1 MLKNGLWFL
10 SVACMSALVGCGQSA
25 SDAVEAPMLMKVS
38 VVQPKNMALAG
49 QVKLSGSFVARDDV
63 AVGTTLQGKQI
74 LSVNVNVGAVVK
86 KGQVLATLEANTV
99 QSQLE
104 QHQANLARSQ
114 ANLMAQQSALKEAQ
128 LTLNR
133 YRELAQN
140 DAVSRQELD
149 QQQAKAEA
157 SLASVQATKA
167 EIAQIQAQIN
177 DSRHERNKAQVLAPV
192 DGVITK
198 RSAEVGALAGSEALF
213 HIAKNGTV
221 ELEAGANV
229 DELSQLQTGLPAVV
243 ELADGAYQIHGKVR
257 LIFPEID
264 ASTRLGKVRIAV
276 EQSQNLPIGA
286 YASAKVSLP
295 EKMSSLVLPFSAVSF
310 GNGQTSVMTVNKQGV
325 VERHAVE
332 VGHQQ
337 NGLVEIVS
345 GLQANEQV
353 VKQAGAFVSEG
364 DKVEPQLVKDEVK

>member
-1 MLKNGLWFL
+1 MLKNRLWLLNIACLTGL
-10 SVACMSALVGCGQSA
+10 MGCGQSTP
-25 SDAVEAPMLMKVS
+25 DAVEAPMLMKVS
-38 VVQPKNMALAG
+38 VVQPKAMALAN

-114 ANLMAQQSALKEAQ
+114 ANLMAQQSTLKEAQ

-149 QQQAKAEA
+149 QQQAKMEA

-177 DSRHERNKAQVLAPV
+177 DSRHERNKAQVIAPV

-198 RSAEVGALAGSEALF
+198 RSAEVGSLAGNEALF
-213 HIAKNGTV
+213 HIAKNGVV

-243 ELADGAYQIHGKVR
+243 ELADGVYQFNGKVR

-264 ASTRLGKVRIAV
+264 ASTRLGKVRIAM
-276 EQSQNLPIGA
+276 EESQNLPIGA
-286 YASAKVSLP
+286 YASAKISLP
-295 EKMSSLVLPFSAVSF
+295 EQMNSLVLPFSAVSF
-310 GNGQTSVMTVNKQGV
+310 NNGQNSVMTVNNQGI
-325 VERHAVE
+325 VERHKVE
-332 VGHQQ
+332 VGNEY
-337 NGLVEIVS
+337 NGLVEIKS
-345 GLQANEQV
+345 GLQANAQV